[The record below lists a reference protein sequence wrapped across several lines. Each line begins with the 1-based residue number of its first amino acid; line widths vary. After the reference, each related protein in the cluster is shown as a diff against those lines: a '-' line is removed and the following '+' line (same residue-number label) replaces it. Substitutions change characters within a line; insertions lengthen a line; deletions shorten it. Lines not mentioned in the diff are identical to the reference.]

1 MKKILLFF
9 VVILSATIE
18 AQTYKPHSVNN
29 AINNPTNPLY
39 LACYDDL
46 ASDFLEKYIGNF
58 VIPSYSPE
66 GINEIVIQF
75 FKTEKYMGQNVRQKD
90 PCHKLVATY
99 KNSVLQSFIVDG
111 GDRYIYVVE
120 NFGKIVS
127 YEQDTG
133 RESLNWDSNL
143 EVLNIGGRRRYFT
156 EKFRYKYNHLFDIY
170 GYDSYSSVSN
180 SSVYAIAIYDINTSE
195 VSDRVKRKYDRISNM
210 HWSNHYGKF
219 IKYLA
224 ENDVF
229 EYYKARDFKEKVV
242 LNAYGINANFD
253 FDNYNSFGEIQIKYI
268 LK

>member
-39 LACYDDL
+39 LACYDKHKLDFDL
-46 ASDFLEKYIGNF
+46 LEKYIQNF

-90 PCHKLVATY
+90 PCHELVATY

-111 GDRYIYVVE
+111 SDSYIYVVE
-120 NFGKIVS
+120 NFGKIVK

-133 RESLNWDSNL
+133 RESLNWGSNL
-143 EVLNIGGRRRYFT
+143 EVLNIGGRRRYSS
-156 EKFRYKYNHLFDIY
+156 EKFRYGSLFDIY

-180 SSVYAIAIYDINTSE
+180 SSVYAIAIYGINTSK
-195 VSDRVKRKYDRISNM
+195 VSDRVKRKYERISNM
-210 HWSNHYGKF
+210 HWYNHYGKF

-224 ENDVF
+224 ENDVL
-229 EYYKARDFKEKVV
+229 EYYKAIDFKEKVV

-253 FDNYNSFGEIQIKYI
+253 YDKYNSFGEIQIKYI

>member
-39 LACYDDL
+39 LACYDKL
-46 ASDFLEKYIGNF
+46 YSDFLEKYIGNF

-90 PCHKLVATY
+90 PCRELVATY
-99 KNSVLQSFIVDG
+99 KNSVLQSFIVDEH
-111 GDRYIYVVE
+111 YIYVVE
-120 NFGKIVS
+120 NFGKIVC
-127 YEQDTG
+127 YEQYTG
-133 RESLNWDSNL
+133 RERLNEDSNL

-156 EKFRYKYNHLFDIY
+156 EKFRYKYAHLFDIY

-195 VSDRVKRKYDRISNM
+195 VSDRVKRKYERISNM
-210 HWSNHYGKF
+210 HWYNHYGRF

-224 ENDVF
+224 ENDVL

-253 FDNYNSFGEIQIKYI
+253 FDKYNSFGEIQIKYI